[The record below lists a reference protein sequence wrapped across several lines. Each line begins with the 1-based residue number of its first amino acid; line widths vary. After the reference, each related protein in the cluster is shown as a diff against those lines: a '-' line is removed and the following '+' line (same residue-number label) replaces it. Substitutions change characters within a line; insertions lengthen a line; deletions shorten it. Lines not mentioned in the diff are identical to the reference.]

1 MKIITGLLLLLIF
14 INLSYCNTS
23 QDTNFIIQK
32 SSGSFDNAV
41 SITSDGKG
49 FIYIL
54 DNDNSEIVKYSSDL
68 KEIKR
73 AGKKG
78 WNNGEFFS
86 PTHIDASNGTN
97 LYVSDNLNGRVQ
109 TFDLNLGFISSLL
122 TDSET
127 IEDKFKI
134 RKPVCAVPINSLD
147 LLVVD
152 GDNPKVVFFYGS
164 LNPLSYFG
172 SYQSV
177 SGALI
182 NPVKI
187 IRDSKNNI
195 YILDK
200 QKKSVLR
207 YDNFGTFISELS
219 FEDIISIAIYSD
231 LLYIIT
237 KSGIISYDVN
247 KNAYQGNIS
256 LPGSFN
262 TKNLTDMAVTGN
274 DKIYLLEKE
283 KIHLL
288 IKN

>member
-1 MKIITGLLLLLIF
+1 MKIFITFILQLIL
-14 INLSYCNTS
+14 INLSYCDNR
-23 QDTNFIIQK
+23 QDTNYFIYK
-32 SSGSFDNAV
+32 SEGSFDNAV
-41 SITSDGKG
+41 SISSDGKG

-54 DNDNSEIVKYSSDL
+54 DSDNSEIVKYSTDL

-97 LYVSDNLNGRVQ
+97 IFVSDKLNSRIQ

-122 TDSET
+122 TDAET
-127 IEDKFKI
+127 TEDKFKI

-164 LNPLSYFG
+164 LNPYSYFG

-177 SGALI
+177 SGALV

-187 IRDSKNNI
+187 VRDSKNNV

-200 QKKSVLR
+200 HKNSVLR
-207 YDNFGTFISELS
+207 YDNFGTYISELS
-219 FEDIISIAIYSD
+219 FDDIISIAIYSD
-231 LLYIIT
+231 LLFIMS

-247 KNAYQGNIS
+247 KNSYQAKFS
-256 LPGSFN
+256 LPGSIN
-262 TKNLTDMAVTGN
+262 TKNLTDIAVTGN

-288 IKN
+288 NKN

>member
-1 MKIITGLLLLLIF
+1 MIKI
-14 INLSYCNTS
+14 
-23 QDTNFIIQK
+23 
-32 SSGSFDNAV
+32 SGGEFDNAISV
-41 SITSDGKG
+41 TTDGKG

-54 DNDNSEIVKYSSDL
+54 DADNSEIIKYTLEL

-86 PTHIDASNGTN
+86 PSHIDASNGTN
-97 LYVSDNLNGRVQ
+97 IFVSDKLNSRVQ
-109 TFDLNLGFISSLL
+109 TFDLNLGFVSSIL

-127 IEDKFKI
+127 IEDKYKI

-164 LNPLSYFG
+164 LNPVSYFG

-177 SGALI
+177 SGALF

-187 IRDSKNNI
+187 VRDSRNNV
-195 YILDK
+195 YILDR
-200 QKKSVLR
+200 QKNSVLR
-207 YDNFGTFISELS
+207 YDNFGTYISELS
-219 FEDIISIAIYSD
+219 AVDIISISVYSNF
-231 LLYIIT
+231 LYILT
-237 KSGIISYDVN
+237 KSEIISYELS
-247 KNAYQGNIS
+247 KNAYQDAVP
-256 LPGSFN
+256 LPSGIN
-262 TKNLTDMAVTGN
+262 LKNLTDLAVTGS
-274 DKIYLLEKE
+274 DKIYILEKK